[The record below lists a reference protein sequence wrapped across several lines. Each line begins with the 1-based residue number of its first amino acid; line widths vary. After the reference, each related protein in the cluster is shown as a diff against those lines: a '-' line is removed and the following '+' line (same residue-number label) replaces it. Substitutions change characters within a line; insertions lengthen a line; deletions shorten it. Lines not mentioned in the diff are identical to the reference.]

1 MILGYFVDG
10 PLYVDENE
18 KLYGISYD
26 DKLFGRY
33 LEFSECLHLCMRKR
47 KIEDATRLSEI
58 KLPNIRFTECADLS
72 SALFLCNL
80 PEAKKTIKRV
90 LSECDAAVIRMQGF
104 ISLTAIKICRE
115 MDKPYVIEMVGC
127 VWDQLWNH
135 SIKGKLIAYPMKRLV
150 QNAVMKSPA
159 VIYVT
164 KEFLQKRYPT
174 KGISISCSDVELH
187 NVCGAIIEDR
197 IKKIE
202 KKSSKVILGTAAAV
216 NVKYKGQQYI
226 IEAIAKLKKEGWNNF
241 EYQIVGN
248 GNQDFLKSK
257 IRKYGVD
264 REIKLIGGLPHK
276 KIFDWLDSI
285 DIYVQP
291 SRQEG
296 LPRALIEAM
305 SRGLPAFGA
314 RTGGIPELIGEEY
327 LFSNTRHNIEQI
339 CQILKTYTPATMKVQ
354 AMLNYNKA
362 KDYDEIILN
371 KKRDNFYRKY
381 FKDLDANC

>member
-1 MILGYFVDG
+1 M
-10 PLYVDENE
+10 
-18 KLYGISYD
+18 
-26 DKLFGRY
+26 
-33 LEFSECLHLCMRKR
+33 
-47 KIEDATRLSEI
+47 
-58 KLPNIRFTECADLS
+58 
-72 SALFLCNL
+72 
-80 PEAKKTIKRV
+80 
-90 LSECDAAVIRMQGF
+90 
-104 ISLTAIKICRE
+104 
-115 MDKPYVIEMVGC
+115 
-127 VWDQLWNH
+127 
-135 SIKGKLIAYPMKRLV
+135 
-150 QNAVMKSPA
+150 
-159 VIYVT
+159 
-164 KEFLQKRYPT
+164 
-174 KGISISCSDVELH
+174 
-187 NVCGAIIEDR
+187 
-197 IKKIE
+197 
-202 KKSSKVILGTAAAV
+202 
-216 NVKYKGQQYI
+216 KYKGQQYI